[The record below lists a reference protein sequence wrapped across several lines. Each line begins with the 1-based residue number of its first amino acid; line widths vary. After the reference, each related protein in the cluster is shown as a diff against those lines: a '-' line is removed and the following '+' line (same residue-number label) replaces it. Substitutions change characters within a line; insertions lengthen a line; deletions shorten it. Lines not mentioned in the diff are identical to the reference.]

1 MPQESAVIPDLIR
14 QTFADP
20 RGAAERL
27 MRLDLPAPVLWEA
40 LALVVALS
48 VVTAQVTTIFIGG
61 AAAPEAEMM
70 GNFFANPLLMGAVQG
85 AILVI
90 MVFAVHIIGRAMG
103 GMGRFEDAIALV
115 AWLQFLLV
123 CLQVAQTFV
132 GFLSP
137 ALSGLV
143 GLAGIVLFFWL
154 LTQFVMA
161 LHGFESA
168 AMVFVMIMVS
178 LLGITFAISM
188 VLTFLGILVVGEPPD
203 V

>member
-48 VVTAQVTTIFIGG
+48 VITAQLTTIFLGG

-70 GNFFANPLLMGAVQG
+70 GDFFANPLLMGVIQG
-85 AILVI
+85 AVLVV
-90 MVFAVHIIGRAMG
+90 MVFAVHVIGRAMG
-103 GMGRFEDAIALV
+103 GVGRFEDAIALV

-161 LHGFESA
+161 LHAFESA

-188 VLTFLGILVVGEPPD
+188 ILTLLGILVVGEPPD